1 MKDFNDNKNYNHD
14 RLTEDFKVKV
24 LAALTEA
31 RDRYDGSDANFA
43 KKYGINKTVYSSLKK
58 GETEKKISP
67 AKWLE
72 LGRVLGVSL
81 NERKWNMA
89 RTDVFN
95 MIEDDVVFCKEFG
108 KSMMFVDECATG
120 KTYSARYL
128 SRTLKNCFYVDASQ
142 CRQERAFIK
151 ELAVL
156 SVLNW
161 KEPWKIS
168 RHPQSIF

>member
-1 MKDFNDNKNYNHD
+1 MIE
-14 RLTEDFKVKV
+14 LTEDFKAKV

-108 KSMMFVDECATG
+108 KSMMFVDECAIG

-128 SRTLKNCFYVDASQ
+128 SRTLKTVFMSMPANAVRNAPLS
-142 CRQERAFIK
+142 RNWH
-151 ELAVL
+151 VL
-156 SVLNW
+156 SVPNW
-161 KEPWKIS
+161 KGPWKIS

>member
-1 MKDFNDNKNYNHD
+1 MIE
-14 RLTEDFKVKV
+14 LTEDFKTKV

-108 KSMMFVDECATG
+108 KSMMFVDECAIG
-120 KTYSARYL
+120 KLTRPV
-128 SRTLKNCFYVDASQ
+128 TC
-142 CRQERAFIK
+142 
-151 ELAVL
+151 
-156 SVLNW
+156 
-161 KEPWKIS
+161 
-168 RHPQSIF
+168 HGH